1 MNMRLPDPVI
11 VPPDYYDEDEDED
24 ESTLHFFTFG
34 SEHTLPDGTSANY
47 KTVTVEAPPGV
58 DHRALFM
65 TWLGSNKFSSEYTEA
80 EYTETGLGLSRT
92 ITWCITVE
100 AACGQCEWPE
110 SQCKC
115 IAGDA

>member
-11 VPPDYYDEDEDED
+11 VPPDYYEDDYYED

-34 SEHTLPDGTSANY
+34 SGHTLPDGTSANY

-80 EYTETGLGLSRT
+80 EYTETGLGLSNT

-100 AACGQCEWPE
+100 AACGQCEWSE